1 MGEGGVKEQMNLNV
15 RAWIER
21 ASGALRPLVKRLAKL
36 IRGEG
41 EPAPVRVRVNRR
53 GRERG

>member
-21 ASGALRPLVKRLAKL
+21 ASGALRPLVKRIAKL
-36 IRGEG
+36 VRGEE